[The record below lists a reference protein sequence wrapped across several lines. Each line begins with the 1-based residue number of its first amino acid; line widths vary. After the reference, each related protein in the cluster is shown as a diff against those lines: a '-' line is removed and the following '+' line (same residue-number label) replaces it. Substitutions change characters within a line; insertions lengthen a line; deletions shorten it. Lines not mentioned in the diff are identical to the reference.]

1 VPKVQPII
9 KYVDK
14 PVIRTI
20 ENVIEIPKFEY
31 VDKIIERPMKKKVQK
46 FVEVPQI
53 KYLDKIVDIPKITTR
68 EIIIEVPKETHVDVE
83 EEAIE
88 VNVDLGIEQQEAETE
103 RETIMI
109 EGEEL
114 PAIVSGTTHHW
125 ESHMQLGVPDLL
137 NTMQLQDLA
146 QVNKA
151 NFPGAQD
158 LLASRRELADS
169 AQQGPDYNP
178 GELQAHVFQLAED
191 AARVAQ
197 GARVIP
203 EARECRRAVCA
214 RRATVAAMPQDCGHV
229 LWMAQPQGLRRAD
242 RPQGCGV
249 LGQTKRVEPHPGH
262 DPRAV
267 RLTEHS
273 ADDQRHPRHLAS

>member
-9 KYVDK
+9 KHVDK

-191 AARVAQ
+191 AARRQAQFSQSAQAHTLFSAPKPIEFHYKPMAFQPLDMFAAQ
-197 GARVIP
+197 GASINQQTSELQGNRNNAGAEGYEPALKLDRELRVAP
-203 EARECRRAVCA
+203 V
-214 RRATVAAMPQDCGHV
+214 G
-229 LWMAQPQGLRRAD
+229 G
-242 RPQGCGV
+242 GGV
-249 LGQTKRVEPHPGH
+249 Q
-262 DPRAV
+262 
-267 RLTEHS
+267 
-273 ADDQRHPRHLAS
+273 Q